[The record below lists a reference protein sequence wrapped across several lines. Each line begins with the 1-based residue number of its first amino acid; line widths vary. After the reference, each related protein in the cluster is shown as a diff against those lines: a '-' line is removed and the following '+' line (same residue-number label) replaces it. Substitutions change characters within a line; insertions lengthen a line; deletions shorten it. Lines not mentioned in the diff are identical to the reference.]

1 MSEYGALQHEEVVI
15 RRGRRS
21 GAAITVAVHSRAL
34 GAAVGGCRI
43 WTYPSWREGTA
54 DAMRLAE
61 AMTYKCAAAGLEF
74 GGGKTVVAL
83 PRGTVLT
90 AQVRHDVLHDV
101 AEIVATFA
109 GSYCVGPDVGTGP
122 EDMMVIR

>member
-15 RRGRRS
+15 RRGRRT

-74 GGGKTVVAL
+74 GGGKTRRRAAERDGADGRAAPGRA
-83 PRGTVLT
+83 PRRGRDR
-90 AQVRHDVLHDV
+90 RH
-101 AEIVATFA
+101 
-109 GSYCVGPDVGTGP
+109 
-122 EDMMVIR
+122 IRW